1 MNQPYQPGNPYGH
14 DPYPNEPYG
23 QADPYAQQYD
33 VAYPAQQPYQ
43 AQQPAQYAGP
53 GQQPPKKSNLPMF
66 IAAGLVV
73 ALAIGLTLFFVL
85 RDDSK
90 ETAGGDPS
98 SLPTSKE
105 VTESFFKAV
114 DAKDEDKMR
123 KLGRG
128 DVEGDIDNIM
138 DADTTAVKFGD
149 GKVIDSALKKVDGIR
164 LAVVTW
170 LVNDP
175 PDGQEDDAELAV
187 ALLDDGDGFQI
198 CKIDGS
204 DGDSANETMS
214 NFETDYESDC
224 EYSK

>member
-1 MNQPYQPGNPYGH
+1 M
-14 DPYPNEPYG
+14 
-23 QADPYAQQYD
+23 
-33 VAYPAQQPYQ
+33 
-43 AQQPAQYAGP
+43 
-53 GQQPPKKSNLPMF
+53 SF
-66 IAAGLVV
+66 AGLDIQIWNDELDVMRPIIEDAGYEFLSNDPGWDIQTQVADVESWILRGDDGTVTVTAVV
-73 ALAIGLTLFFVL
+73 TPDGTRELEVQGTAWLEVDQEARAMRWGSERHSYRGSLTV
-85 RDDSK
+85 
-90 ETAGGDPS
+90 
-98 SLPTSKE
+98 
-105 VTESFFKAV
+105 ES
-114 DAKDEDKMR
+114 
-123 KLGRG
+123 

-149 GKVIDSALKKVDGIR
+149 GKVTDSALKKVDGIR